1 MFSVWRPSKSQPSR
15 SNSEFRHLSN
25 CDNSDFLLSLDQEI
39 EELRAKKIT
48 LNSSVDDD
56 DDFSIAATF
65 KEIVDAGLTEVEM
78 PVA

>member
-1 MFSVWRPSKSQPSR
+1 
-15 SNSEFRHLSN
+15 
-25 CDNSDFLLSLDQEI
+25 
-39 EELRAKKIT
+39 LRAKKIT

-65 KEIVDAGLTEVEM
+65 KEIVDAGLTEVEL